1 MQINRANDYQIETQ
15 FVKEGDY
22 NGRELV
28 VQITNAGEVSNQNG
42 VSLNLGWQHNSAG
55 NSGLDPFKVVDV
67 SKGIF
72 KITYPTEMLIAG
84 DVTASIQILD
94 GDKITLTRN
103 FKITVEK
110 NPVTEDAIVSENSF
124 TVLQEALKTVN
135 KYDSR
140 IYNLEENNVSY
151 PILNGEVGV
160 VNVTYPY
167 GDVKRYGAT
176 GVYSETKDD
185 SVYFQNAIDSA
196 YNLKGG
202 VNISAGIYGI
212 RKTLY
217 LPPVIRIFSSDNKAS
232 YRGQTDGTIVNTYVN
247 EEFKTKTGTDCKLDM
262 ENLFFYNREATQ
274 FGNSVLFSGFRFS
287 SSRIRKNN
295 FDSYAIV
302 LLSGLAGVSVF
313 EQNTVVAL
321 RYAFIAK
328 NHKSDSGITTI
339 SPVGIVDS
347 YVKNNYINGNQGFNA
362 VAFDKV
368 NISSSVISQNYIDFF
383 KYAFNM
389 GNGYNLTVIE
399 GNIIDFCYRGFIG
412 SLTQTSIVNNG
423 FFHIEKSEA
432 SRFPNATSEMINNDW
447 VAICCDG
454 SYQETSPDDYGFNTS
469 TISNNNVTA
478 TDTFLFVRGTNK
490 QNVKVVGNTY
500 HTSIKIKVDYKVSS
514 ASWISGDQEG
524 IYIDDMMYKEYQTLP
539 SPLLTGSEIVSF
551 NKQVIFYQNKMLT
564 NINGQWRDATGSIV
578 TS

>member
-1 MQINRANDYQIETQ
+1 MVDEQYIPISVLREYMPKLKDEDLKELGPIEYDQ
-15 FVKEGDY
+15 RKVP
-22 NGRELV
+22 
-28 VQITNAGEVSNQNG
+28 EVSKKYAENVRRKVYLPDMTESFARG
-42 VSLNLGWQHNSAG
+42 VEYAG
-55 NSGLDPFKVVDV
+55 
-67 SKGIF
+67 
-72 KITYPTEMLIAG
+72 LIA
-84 DVTASIQILD
+84 
-94 GDKITLTRN
+94 N
-103 FKITVEK
+103 
-110 NPVTEDAIVSENSF
+110 
-124 TVLQEALKTVN
+124 EAVGISNATNV
-135 KYDSR
+135 R
-140 IYNLEENNVSY
+140 QTNLESQFTELQQEVTGKDVISAPEIIAARSGFNTLDERLTTQEQELDTRVSY

-167 GDVKRYGAT
+167 GDIKRYGAT

-212 RKTLY
+212 KKTIY
-217 LPPVIRIFSSDNKAS
+217 LPPVIRIYSSDNKAS
-232 YRGQTDGTIVNTYVN
+232 YRGQTNGTIINTYVN
-247 EEFKTKTGTDCKLDM
+247 EVFKPKTGTDCNLDM
-262 ENLFFYNREATQ
+262 ENLFLYNREATQ
-274 FGNSVLFSGFRFS
+274 FGNAVLFSGFRFS

-389 GNGYNLTVIE
+389 GDGYNLTVIE

-412 SLTQTSIVNNG
+412 RLTQTSIVNNG

-432 SRFPNATSEMINNDW
+432 SRFLNATSEMINNDW

-454 SYQETSPDDYGFNTS
+454 SYQETSPDDFGFNTS

-490 QNVKVVGNTY
+490 SNVKVVGNTY
-500 HTSIKIKVDYKVSS
+500 HTSVKIKVDYKVSS
-514 ASWISGDQEG
+514 ASWISGDQKG
-524 IYIDDMMYKEYQTLP
+524 IYIDDMMYQEYQTLP